1 MGCNCKKVTDKDEV
15 DNVINVVIDEKSK
28 KKLDFFEK
36 LGIIYQFTRFY
47 FYFVVTSIVNF
58 IANDRLEPD
67 IPKRV
72 IDSLKNG

>member
-1 MGCNCKKVTDKDEV
+1 MGCNCKKVTDKNEV
-15 DNVINVVIDEKSK
+15 DNVINGVISEKSNG
-28 KKLDFFEK
+28 KLGFFEK